1 MRQPRV
7 LMRVLRPLFA
17 ALLFFSLVAPAQAS
31 PADEVYAITHVHVI
45 PMDGERVLEN
55 QTVIVRDGRIEAL
68 GPAAAVAIPP
78 GAVTIA
84 ARGQYLM
91 PGLVDMH
98 THLLSDDRI
107 ANTYADEELAVIL
120 ANGVTT
126 ARLNIGKPSH
136 LRYRQAIADGALTGP
151 RLYVASPQFSGRA
164 FGRIFNGYAV
174 TSPKEAEMAVQQA
187 HASGYDFIKIT
198 FRIPPPVY
206 DAIVA
211 TAAQVGLPVIGHV
224 GPQVGLARAMK
235 AGQQIEHLDEYMEA
249 LLPTDAPVPGGISG
263 VGVWQRAN
271 WASLDYIDT
280 ARIPLLA
287 RQSVAA
293 GIWNTPTLAFLNSAF
308 GTGRSTTAIDNSP
321 DARFVSPSV
330 KAELLR
336 GRQAFWSKPPDIAH
350 RQKYVQFRNDLTRAL
365 YQAGAKLLAGS
376 DAPEWMMLY
385 GFTLHR
391 ELEHLVQ
398 AGLPPYAALETATRN
413 PAEWLG
419 ALDTFGTVE
428 VGKQADLLLLEA
440 NPLEDIRHTQ
450 RIAGVMAQGR
460 WMNKAKLKKMLD
472 ASAAVLSEAPLLT
485 DL

>member
-1 MRQPRV
+1 MRQPPACV
-7 LMRVLRPLFA
+7 GVLRRLLAAA
-17 ALLFFSLVAPAQAS
+17 ALFLVAVPVQAH
-31 PADEVYAITHVHVI
+31 PADVVYAFTHVHVI
-45 PMDGERVLEN
+45 PMDSERVLAD
-55 QTVIVRDGRIEAL
+55 QTVVVRNGRIAAI
-68 GPAAAVAIPP
+68 GPASAVAVPE

-107 ANTYADEELAVIL
+107 ANRYAEEELAVIL

-126 ARLNIGKPSH
+126 ARLNIGKPAH
-136 LRYRQAIADGALTGP
+136 LRYRAAVAEGTLTGP
-151 RLYVASPQFSGRA
+151 RLYVASPQFAGRA

-174 TSPKEAEMAVQQA
+174 TSPQEAQMAVQQA
-187 HASGYDFIKIT
+187 HASGYDFIKVT
-198 FRIPPPVY
+198 FRISRPVY

-224 GPQVGLARAMK
+224 GPEVGLARAL
-235 AGQQIEHLDEYMEA
+235 AVGQQIEHLDEYMEA
-249 LLPTDAPVPGGISG
+249 LLPTDAPVPGGLSG
-263 VGVWQRAN
+263 AGVWKRAH
-271 WASLDYIDT
+271 WASLDYIDA

-293 GIWNTPTLAFLNSAF
+293 GTWNTPTLAFLNTAF
-308 GTGRSTTAIDNSP
+308 GTGRSEAEVDNSP

-330 KAELLR
+330 RAELLR
-336 GRQAFWSKPPDIAH
+336 DRNGFWATPPDPE
-350 RQKYVQFRNDLTRAL
+350 RRLRYVQLRNALTLAL
-365 YQAGAKLLAGS
+365 YEAGAKLMAGS

-391 ELEHLVQ
+391 ELEHLVE

-419 ALDTFGTVE
+419 ALDTFGTLE
-428 VGKQADLLLLEA
+428 VGKRADLLLLDA
-440 NPLEDIRHTQ
+440 NPLDNIQHTQ

-460 WMNKAKLKKMLD
+460 WLDKAALQQMLD
-472 ASAAVLSEAPLLT
+472 AAAATLSEAPLLT